1 QTGSSPLN
9 NSSGQTLRLMPASWA
24 LKRSSTHLNF
34 VPTVATGNLSVLG
47 SGTVGRL
54 AKWTGMTSSNAIIGD
69 TAIFENKNGL
79 VGIGTDTPSSKLTV
93 AGMVEITLGGLKFP
107 DGTVQMTAL
116 SADDV
121 VHTLNG
127 LKGNVLLAAGTN
139 IAITPVGSQLTIA
152 APNVLTG

>member
-1 QTGSSPLN
+1 MLCLIEFDGCFSLGLDAQWIIRRNQMTNQWRYFLRLVITVSFLNLAVAQAQTGSSPLN

-93 AGMVEITLGGLKFP
+93 
-107 DGTVQMTAL
+107 
-116 SADDV
+116 
-121 VHTLNG
+121 
-127 LKGNVLLAAGTN
+127 
-139 IAITPVGSQLTIA
+139 
-152 APNVLTG
+152 